1 MDHKKYKE
9 KKGSKWTVYPALE
22 LANLID
28 KAYAVYCEKIS
39 ASDRLARPVSK
50 SAWILSLVR
59 KQIYVTGD
67 ACFDSA
73 N

>member
-1 MDHKKYKE
+1 MNRENNNKNRS
-9 KKGSKWTVYPALE
+9 SKWTVYPALE

-28 KAYAVYCEKIS
+28 KAYAVYCEKVS

-59 KQIYVTGD
+59 KQINTMEGVR
-67 ACFDSA
+67 FESA